1 MKINKII
8 AGISAISM
16 LAVNASTFVSAAE
29 TEEAAAEAPVIVAPE
44 APEAPEAPK
53 PPVVD
58 EEEEAARKA
67 EREAKKAEDD
77 AKREAEKAEREANK
91 PVPPVPPVLEDGE
104 KPEPPKPED
113 LPKPDKLAHCHKID
127 DLVNLAVDT
136 VLPATENLSDE
147 ELVDITT
154 IAIPLIRNLEK
165 PQIKALVKEVLAD
178 GVIDAN
184 DLVSLKGLL
193 ADAAAEEVAEVV
205 ITED

>member
-1 MKINKII
+1 
-8 AGISAISM
+8 M
-16 LAVNASTFVSAAE
+16 LATSATAIAAAAE
-29 TEEAAAEAPVIVAPE
+29 TEEEAVAEAPVVIAPAE
-44 APEAPEAPK
+44 LSEAPEAPK
-53 PPVVD
+53 PPVID
-58 EEEEAARKA
+58 EEEEAARRA
-67 EREAKKAEDD
+67 EREAKKAEED

-91 PVPPVPPVLEDGE
+91 PEPPVPPVLEDGE